1 MGITREE
8 LYRDIL
14 LELLRFHGAE
24 GKFTVAE
31 LSHKALTAANKV
43 FPKEGVKYGE
53 G

>member
-14 LELLRFHGAE
+14 LELLRRDAE
-24 GKFTVAE
+24 RYKTLGHLGQAAE
-31 LSHKALTAANKV
+31 ALTNRM
-43 FPKEGVKYGE
+43 FPKEGVKYGD

>member
-14 LELLRFHGAE
+14 LELLRRDAE
-24 GKFTVAE
+24 RYKKLGRLGQAAE
-31 LSHKALTAANKV
+31 ALTNRM
-43 FPKEGVKYGE
+43 FPKEGVNDEE

>member
-14 LELLRFHGAE
+14 LELLRLE
-24 GKFTVAE
+24 RSQGKTVGQ
-31 LSHKALTAANKV
+31 LSEQALKAANKV
-43 FPKEGVKYGE
+43 FPKEGMKYGE